1 MLQQLKQAPN
11 IYGVVYHSPGLA
23 KSHHDTNINHVI
35 SNISKSLKSHT
46 SAMIYLHADLNS
58 LDTTAIS
65 NLFAVEQVVNF
76 NTRGYSMLD
85 LVFSDLIE
93 YIDVGCKQVA
103 PIQTKDHNVQYH

>member
-1 MLQQLKQAPN
+1 
-11 IYGVVYHSPGLA
+11 
-23 KSHHDTNINHVI
+23 
-35 SNISKSLKSHT
+35 
-46 SAMIYLHADLNS
+46 MIYLHADLNS

-103 PIQTKDHNVQYH
+103 PIYKQKITMCNIISNRKSYTIITI